1 MNIFK
6 SQYFWQAVG
15 VGVLVMVGV
24 DIAMASQAMPVT
36 PGTSMGKL
44 VLPVAPATVGG
55 NFPLIGKDIPNITEL
70 AMISKATKAIFII
83 IGGSIGVYSVVNF
96 GINSDK
102 PDTKAIL
109 IGVSMAGLIIA
120 IAFFGLDA
128 LLALGV
134 NQMQG

>member
-1 MNIFK
+1 MNILK
-6 SQYFWQAVG
+6 SKFFWEVLG
-15 VGVLVMVGV
+15 VGLLVMCGV
-24 DIAMASQAMPVT
+24 DVAMASVASPV
-36 PGTSMGKL
+36 PVGTSMGAL
-44 VLPVAPATVGG
+44 LPGQ
-55 NFPLIGKDIPNITEL
+55 FPLIGKDIPKVTEL

-83 IGGSIGVYSVVNF
+83 IGGSIGVYSVVQF

-109 IGVSMAGLIIA
+109 IGVSMSGLIIA

-134 NQMQG
+134 NQMQA